1 MTCNHVL
8 DEEDIKI
15 GKTIEYSL
23 DNDKIKYSIKI
34 DDSRILYTNNNFD
47 FTIIQLRKKEYPDV
61 DSLLE
66 IDEGILKK
74 KQIKHL
80 NKTSIILL
88 HYPNGKT
95 ANVSFGKIK
104 GIDEDTYT
112 IHHNCGSEKGSS
124 GGPLINNINMKL
136 IGIHKDNEPNTN
148 FNLGIYVKPVTEYFF
163 NDVKL
168 KKIKDENIFN
178 EKDNYD
184 EEFNNLNNVEMKEMK
199 PIQNFTFNKKM
210 KIL

>member
-74 KQIKHL
+74 
-80 NKTSIILL
+80 NK
-88 HYPNGKT
+88 
-95 ANVSFGKIK
+95 
-104 GIDEDTYT
+104 
-112 IHHNCGSEKGSS
+112 
-124 GGPLINNINMKL
+124 
-136 IGIHKDNEPNTN
+136 
-148 FNLGIYVKPVTEYFF
+148 
-163 NDVKL
+163 
-168 KKIKDENIFN
+168 
-178 EKDNYD
+178 
-184 EEFNNLNNVEMKEMK
+184 
-199 PIQNFTFNKKM
+199 
-210 KIL
+210 

>member
-1 MTCNHVL
+1 MYDYNPEAIKPEKMLNILDKQKKICCKIKSKSLGTGFFCKLFLPNSLKILPVLMTCNHVL

-74 KQIKHL
+74 
-80 NKTSIILL
+80 NK
-88 HYPNGKT
+88 
-95 ANVSFGKIK
+95 
-104 GIDEDTYT
+104 
-112 IHHNCGSEKGSS
+112 
-124 GGPLINNINMKL
+124 
-136 IGIHKDNEPNTN
+136 
-148 FNLGIYVKPVTEYFF
+148 
-163 NDVKL
+163 
-168 KKIKDENIFN
+168 
-178 EKDNYD
+178 
-184 EEFNNLNNVEMKEMK
+184 
-199 PIQNFTFNKKM
+199 
-210 KIL
+210 